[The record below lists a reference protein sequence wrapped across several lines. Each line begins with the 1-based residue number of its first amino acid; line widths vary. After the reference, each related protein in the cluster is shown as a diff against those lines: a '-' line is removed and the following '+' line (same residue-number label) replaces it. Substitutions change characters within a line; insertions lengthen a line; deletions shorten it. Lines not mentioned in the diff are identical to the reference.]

1 MGICFGDLLQAA
13 GHFFKM
19 SFFIKNIKSKGFLC
33 SFEKKELFYVQN
45 LLKLTV
51 EEYKDHIDMAGQ
63 SFVVVKK
70 I

>member
-33 SFEKKELFYVQN
+33 SFEKKELFLCAEPFKADCRRV
-45 LLKLTV
+45 
-51 EEYKDHIDMAGQ
+51 
-63 SFVVVKK
+63 
-70 I
+70 